1 MLLKKSARY
10 LEGAHQPGK
19 SGQHYNKGGQRGAYT
34 CMEMLS
40 IFISKNMEIKSMF
53 LYSYYK

>member
-40 IFISKNMEIKSMF
+40 IFYFQKHGNKIHVF
-53 LYSYYK
+53 VQLL